1 MSFDKE
7 NPAHLAVLKAEEATD
22 PIGMGYAA
30 ANNTTW
36 TLNLFNDS
44 DNNVGG
50 ETANRIFDSAAM
62 LDALEPT
69 EFEAQ
74 QTSAGAAEYTSTLA
88 AYGNI
93 ENYKVKWRGM
103 FAANSDTVVALDAQ
117 TSPLSRAEVL
127 FGQGTVI
134 SRDDWFAARDS

>member
-1 MSFDKE
+1 MSFDQN

-22 PIGMGYAA
+22 PISMGYAA
-30 ANNTTW
+30 ANNTNHLLT
-36 TLNLFNDS
+36 LFNDS

-50 ETANRIFDSAAM
+50 ETANRPFDVSAM

-69 EFEAQ
+69 DFAAQ
-74 QTSAGAAEYTSTLA
+74 QTSDNAAEYTNALVT
-88 AYGNI
+88 YGSI
-93 ENYKVKWRGM
+93 ANYKIKWRGM
-103 FAANSDTVVALDAQ
+103 FAGNSDTVVALDAQ

-134 SRDDWFAARDS
+134 SKADWYAARDS

>member
-30 ANNTTW
+30 ANNTNA

-50 ETANRIFDSAAM
+50 EVADRVFDVSAM
-62 LDALEPT
+62 LDALEPAD
-69 EFEAQ
+69 FDAQ
-74 QTSAGAAEYTSTLA
+74 QTSDHASQYTNSLIN
-88 AYGNI
+88 YGSI
-93 ENYKVKWRGM
+93 VNYKVKWRGL
-103 FAANSDTVVALDAQ
+103 FAGNSATVTALDAQ

-134 SRDDWFAARDS
+134 SKSDWFAARDS

>member
-1 MSFDKE
+1 MSFDQN
-7 NPAHLAVLKAEEATD
+7 NPVHLAALQTEESAD

-30 ANNTTW
+30 ANNTNG

-134 SRDDWFAARDS
+134 SKSDWITARDS